1 MSLKTLE
8 EDIKNK
14 KLHGIYLL
22 YGTETYDTESYVEK
36 MKKCFANLEAG
47 VNFFVLDKTS
57 IDSLADICDSV
68 SFFGLEKLVVIKNT
82 GLKFN
87 KEIFENINNPELVII
102 ITEESVDKRT
112 SEYKYL
118 TKKATCVEFN
128 KLNEKDA
135 IFFVKRML
143 NAYKIN
149 VSDEV
154 ARYMVNVCT
163 EDKQIL
169 INEFRKI
176 VAYLNQGEDLTKE
189 IIDKICAKTL
199 DAKIFDLMDRIIGKK
214 KKEAI
219 SMLEDMLAQGT
230 YIGIITSMMFK
241 QLKQIYE
248 IKLTE
253 KKIKEEGVNLDIAK
267 ELGIHPFVFS
277 KLKASSSMY
286 TLEHL
291 ENLMLDFNEYD
302 ENSKT
307 GKVDIIL
314 GLKTLILK
322 I

>member
-1 MSLKTLE
+1 MSLKVLD

-14 KLHGIYLL
+14 KLHGLYLFF
-22 YGTETYDTESYVEK
+22 GNEAYDIESYVEK
-36 MKKCFANLEAG
+36 IKKCFSNLEAG
-47 VNFFVLDKTS
+47 VNFFVLDKSS
-57 IDSLADICDSV
+57 IDSLADICESV

-87 KEIFENINNPELVII
+87 KDILENITNPELVIVI
-102 ITEESVDKRT
+102 VEDNVDKRT

-118 TKKATCVEFN
+118 TKKAVCVEFS

-154 ARYMVNVCT
+154 AKYLVNVCT
-163 EDKQIL
+163 ADKQIL

-176 VAYLNQGEDLTKE
+176 VSYLNAGESLTKE
-189 IIDKICAKTL
+189 IIDKICSKTL
-199 DAKIFDLMDRIIGKK
+199 DAKIFDLMDLIIGKK

-219 SMLEDMLAQGT
+219 LTLEDILAQGT
-230 YIGIITSMMFK
+230 YIGIITSMIFK
-241 QLKQIYE
+241 QIKQIYQ
-248 IKLTE
+248 IKLLE
-253 KKIKEEGVNLDIAK
+253 KQMLEEGISLDISK

-277 KLKASSSMY
+277 KLKVASSMY

-291 ENLMLDFNEYD
+291 EELMLDFDKYD

-307 GKVDIIL
+307 GKMDTVL
-314 GLKTLILK
+314 GLKTIILK